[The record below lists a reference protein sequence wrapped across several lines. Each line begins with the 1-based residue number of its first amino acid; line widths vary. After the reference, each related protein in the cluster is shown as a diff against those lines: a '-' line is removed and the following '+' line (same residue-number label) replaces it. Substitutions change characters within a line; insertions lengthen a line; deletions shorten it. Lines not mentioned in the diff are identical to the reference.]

1 MQLNFSTSRPF
12 QRNNPT
18 HLKAA
23 LFYLKCH
30 LEGVFRFKRSL
41 CVFTLL
47 IGSKA
52 LQSYSQLPG
61 YLGGIHCLKTALEAF
76 LGLWC
81 VFLMTNF
88 AIYHNGHNV
97 YSLCCIMLIFV

>member
-1 MQLNFSTSRPF
+1 MQLDFPISRPF
-12 QRNNPT
+12 HRNNPT

-23 LFYLKCH
+23 LFYLKCY

-52 LQSYSQLPG
+52 LQSYSQLLG
-61 YLGGIHCLKTALEAF
+61 DLGGIHCLKTALEAF
-76 LGLWC
+76 LGVWC
-81 VFLMTNF
+81 MFLMTNF
-88 AIYHNGHNV
+88 AIYHNGHMTN
-97 YSLCCIMLIFV
+97 LG